1 MPKIIP
7 ELKDRF
13 IEAAKMRVLEAND
26 VTIRQVAQ
34 DCDTAVGTVYNYF
47 PSKEALL
54 AEVMMTDWRICCEHM
69 RLDAAGSGEPLAALR
84 ATTRALREFTTKY
97 APLWRNYASARDS
110 METLNKR
117 HHLIIA
123 EIAAAAS
130 QTLDRFGVQGDAY
143 LPEVLAELILY
154 ASRTEDGFGR
164 IVGVLG
170 KILA

>member
-13 IEAAKMRVLEAND
+13 VAAAKRRLLETND
-26 VTIRQVAQ
+26 ITIRQVAQ

-69 RLDAAGSGEPLAALR
+69 RIGAAKSEGPLEALR
-84 ATTRALREFTTKY
+84 VTVMALREFTAKY
-97 APLWRNYASARDS
+97 ALLWRNYAGVGDS
-110 METLNKR
+110 MEVLNSR
-117 HHLIIA
+117 HHIIIA

-154 ASRTEDGFGR
+154 ASRTDDGFDR
-164 IVGVLG
+164 ITGVLR

>member
-1 MPKIIP
+1 LSI
-7 ELKDRF
+7 
-13 IEAAKMRVLEAND
+13 
-26 VTIRQVAQ
+26 
-34 DCDTAVGTVYNYF
+34 
-47 PSKEALL
+47 
-54 AEVMMTDWRICCEHM
+54 
-69 RLDAAGSGEPLAALR
+69 
-84 ATTRALREFTTKY
+84 
-97 APLWRNYASARDS
+97 
-110 METLNKR
+110 R